1 VFGRRSNQRDQELE
15 RKYDRHLTDSIRAA
29 IQGRHTEAAQHSEAA
44 LAVSR
49 DLYANSSDPAR
60 HRPAL
65 AAALYNH
72 AGNLRRIGRDADALT
87 LLAEAGEHYNA
98 LVQTDRRS
106 FSVPAIDVVVRTGLA
121 LQAAGDRDG
130 AVQRFREAIE
140 AYPTAPTNDR
150 VERDLGLARTQF
162 HLGRCLLEIGPGYTE
177 GLAEID
183 TGLFAAER
191 TREQQGITA
200 TDFSWLG
207 KAPRSFQLIATDW
220 IGAAVCAMEMH
231 DAAGRFDIAADAA
244 NIAVRVSGGLAA
256 MGGAARAPLY
266 DAVLGRARVIWQH
279 AQNPVRAA
287 VERAGPGQEIMV
299 GGGRIHFATPD
310 IAGILRATG
319 WTSS

>member
-1 VFGRRSNQRDQELE
+1 MFGRRSNQPNLELE
-15 RKYDRHLTDSIRAA
+15 REYDRRLSEGVRAA
-29 IQGRHTEAAQHSEAA
+29 IQGRHADAAAHSGAA

-49 DLYANSSDPAR
+49 ELYANSSDPAR

-72 AGNLRRIGRDADALT
+72 AGNLRRIGSDTDALA
-87 LLAEAGEHYNA
+87 LLAEAGEHYDA
-98 LVQTDRRS
+98 LARTDRKS
-106 FSVPAIDVVVRTGLA
+106 FSVPAIDVVVRTGLVLRA
-121 LQAAGDRDG
+121 TGDRSG
-130 AVQRFREAIE
+130 AVQRFREAIG
-140 AYPTAPTNDR
+140 AYPKALTNDR

-162 HLGRCLLEIGPGYTE
+162 HLGRCLLEIGPGYTD

-191 TREQQGITA
+191 VRERQGITA
-200 TDFSWLG
+200 KDFSWLA

-220 IGAAVCAMEMH
+220 ISAAVCAMELH

-256 MGGAARAPLY
+256 VGGAGRVALY
-266 DAVLGRARVIWQH
+266 EAVLGRAQVIWQH

-287 VERAGPGQEIMV
+287 IQRAAPGQEIMV
-299 GGGRIHFATPD
+299 GGGRIQFATAD
-310 IAGILRATG
+310 IDAILRATG